1 MIKTATEIYFS
12 SVIDDNKGDHRVF
25 FSSIDT
31 LLYRKPAS
39 RYPFRTSDEV
49 LANRFNSF
57 FLEKINTI
65 RSSITVS
72 SDANIPCPPLDAS
85 FIKCEL
91 LCFQPVTQVQVF
103 NDQEL

>member
-1 MIKTATEIYFS
+1 MSKTATEIYFS
-12 SVIDDNKGDHRVF
+12 SVIDDNKGDQRVL

-39 RYPFRTSDEV
+39 RYPSCTSDEV
-49 LANRFNSF
+49 LANRFDSF

-72 SDANIPCPPLDAS
+72 SDANIPYVSS
-85 FIKCEL
+85 FRCI
-91 LCFQPVTQVQVF
+91 VYQV
-103 NDQEL
+103 

>member
-12 SVIDDNKGDHRVF
+12 SVIDDNKGDQRVL

-39 RYPFRTSDEV
+39 SYPSRTSDEV